1 MVTERTIVCGAVR
14 KYGGDCI
21 DVVRAFN
28 GSSGTGDA
36 YRAGLMTK
44 DPCCYP
50 SAKGQQLMA
59 QLLYRLG
66 LGPLQS

>member
-1 MVTERTIVCGAVR
+1 VR
-14 KYGGDCI
+14 KHGGDCI

-28 GSSGTGDA
+28 GSSGTGEA
-36 YRAGLMTK
+36 YQAGLMTK

-66 LGPLQS
+66 LGPLHS